1 MVADFPR
8 WQDTRKLSEAA
19 GAAVR
24 LHVDRQGSGPAV
36 VLAHGFG
43 GSARNFL
50 PQARFLRS
58 LHKVWL
64 YDMRGHARSDAPTR
78 CDAYGWPALLDDFH
92 GVSVAASSDAANPVK
107 RPLVVGGLSLGAAT
121 ALLWSLQTPLA
132 IDGLVLAAYPNSGET
147 QRQWA
152 LDFAASIIDEGLEK
166 AGSRFVWGFQA
177 AFGNADAGMIR
188 RGFMEHSPEAL
199 AAILRLALAN
209 LPDIGS
215 MVPALKELN
224 IPTLIMVGD
233 NDTLSLAASRE
244 LASHIS
250 NSRLAI
256 IERAGHVV
264 NLSQPEA
271 VNQELARFF
280 DYLASKQAH
289 IT

>member
-19 GAAVR
+19 SAAVR
-24 LHVDRQGSGPAV
+24 LHVAPQGSGPAV

-50 PQARFLRS
+50 PQARFLRNS
-58 LHKVWL
+58 RKVWL
-64 YDMRGHARSDAPTR
+64 YDMRGHARSDAPAR
-78 CDAYGWPALLDDFH
+78 SDAYGWPALLEDFH
-92 GVSVAASSDAANPVK
+92 GVSVAASSDTSNPVK

-121 ALLWSLQTPLA
+121 ALLWSLQTTLE
-132 IDGLVLAAYPNSGET
+132 IDGLVLAAYPNSSDT

-152 LDFAASIIDEGLEK
+152 LDFAASIVDDGLEK
-166 AGSRFVWGFQA
+166 AGNRFVWGSPANFE
-177 AFGNADAGMIR
+177 NTDAGMIR

-215 MVPALKELN
+215 LAPALRELN

-233 NDTLSLAASRE
+233 HDTLSLAASRE
-244 LASHIS
+244 LASHIP

-271 VNQELARFF
+271 VNQKLAQFF
-280 DYLASKQAH
+280 DYLASK
-289 IT
+289 